1 MPEHKIVIFTQDIT
15 LAQALAAEIL
25 IPNHFQTAILTK
37 VTSVGAVAALEEA
50 CLLFVDSRAEAL
62 LDLFEQLAAR
72 DIVIPKILVCPPDQ
86 QLARLDYF
94 RFGISDYLYY
104 PFQAEDVLVVVE
116 RNRAVEGNGHTPV
129 NGLRLPVEPPQAAA
143 VRGCTPQH
151 LAPATA
157 ENDPV
162 LPDDSQ
168 SASLLQ
174 AAAGLLGDPAG
185 IAPADGVDHPGRLPA
200 AQPDVEIELAQRDV
214 SLELM
219 NATEHHLELILEHIS
234 DGTCLLDANGR
245 ILIVNS
251 AAARLLGQ
259 PPHQLV
265 GRNFIDIWPA
275 NASDDS
281 GYRHMN
287 HLFEEALCAMAS
299 MSFDEGIY
307 LELPSGR
314 SITIEGTAIPIVETG
329 QSTGVAFIFREVSVH
344 RDVMQ
349 LKGELISMASHNLRT
364 PLTTVLHS
372 LDYMLNTQPLQDK
385 GRIVL
390 ERARAQTQKMSS
402 FLRELLEISNLALGQ
417 TVRLK
422 PEPTDLYQLLPRVAR
437 SFELANPDE
446 VALSLEL
453 PEGLPL
459 VLTDDGKLEIIL
471 KHILAHSAQ
480 RCLPN
485 GLIDIKVKVKSFQL
499 IIQIIDSGPTLAK
512 AQLEKIFWP
521 LYPLEDDT
529 GSIPFGYAVGL
540 YTIRQLVRHM
550 GGEIWISQPAKVGT
564 CLSLALPIWRP
575 TEEAS

>member
-1 MPEHKIVIFTQDIT
+1 MPEHKIIIFTQDIT
-15 LAQALAAEIL
+15 LAQTLAAEIL
-25 IPNHFQTAILTK
+25 IPHHFQTAILTK

-62 LDLFEQLAAR
+62 LELFEQLAAR
-72 DIVIPKILVCPPDQ
+72 DIVVPKILVCPSDQ
-86 QLARLDYF
+86 RMARLDYF

-116 RNRAVEGNGHTPV
+116 RNRAVEGNGHASYAS
-129 NGLRLPVEPPQAAA
+129 LRPSSEPQ
-143 VRGCTPQH
+143 RRLTS
-151 LAPATA
+151 ATA
-157 ENDPV
+157 ETEPAV
-162 LPDDSQ
+162 PDDSPP
-168 SASLLQ
+168 ARSLP
-174 AAAGLLGDPAG
+174 ATVSLLGDQASVAPTDGAG
-185 IAPADGVDHPGRLPA
+185 HLGFVPADQPG
-200 AQPDVEIELAQRDV
+200 AQIELAPRNV

-234 DGTCLLDANGR
+234 DGTCLLDAAGR

-281 GYRHMN
+281 GYRHLS

-299 MSFDEGIY
+299 MSFGEGVY

-314 SITIEGTAIPIVETG
+314 SITIEGTAIPIVEGG
-329 QSTGVAFIFREVSVH
+329 QATGVACIFREVSVH

-349 LKGELISMASHNLRT
+349 LKAELISMASHNLRT

-372 LDYMLNTQPLQDK
+372 LDYMLNTQPLHDK

-453 PEGLPL
+453 PEELPL

-471 KHILAHSAQ
+471 KHILANSAQ

-485 GLIDIKVKVKSFQL
+485 GFIDIKVNVKTFQL

-529 GSIPFGYAVGL
+529 DSIPFGYAVGL

-550 GGEIWISQPAKVGT
+550 GGEIWISQPVKVGT

-575 TEEAS
+575 TEEAR